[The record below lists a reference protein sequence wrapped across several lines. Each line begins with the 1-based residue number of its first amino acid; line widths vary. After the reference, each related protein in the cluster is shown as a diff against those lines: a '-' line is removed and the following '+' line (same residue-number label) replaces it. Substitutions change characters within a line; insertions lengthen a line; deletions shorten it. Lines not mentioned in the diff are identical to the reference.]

1 MICLAHRLQFKENLP
16 CSVRSIWEHL
26 GELYNLEEL
35 NESEVIPY
43 PHRPTEF
50 SLPDEFKEIKSL
62 AFPRVSSTAGISNSS
77 LSIEITG
84 RHKAKSALDSTAKL
98 SLPAN
103 DNSSTLANSCP
114 SISPHPFSSP
124 PSTLITAVSQ
134 SAKRTRKSLRS
145 VVDKDAPMPPST
157 SVSSAKGTSSV
168 VSHSHRK
175 SIRRTTLTIG
185 MVVIMGMEGS
195 ANKLGIGV
203 IRDGQVLSNP
213 RVTYVTPPGQGFKPT
228 ETAVHH
234 RTHVVKLVKRA
245 LWEANVKPEE
255 LNAIAYTK
263 GPGMG
268 GPLQVVAIVARVL
281 AQLWDKPLIGVNHCV
296 AHIEMGRLV
305 TGAKSPIVLYVSGG
319 NSQVIAYSSGR
330 YRIFGET
337 LDIALGN
344 CLDRFARVIN
354 LSNDPSPG
362 YNIEQAAKRGKKFY
376 ELPYAVKGM
385 DVSFAG
391 ILSYLKERAPNLLD
405 SGEYTQADFCFSLQE
420 TVFAMVVE
428 ITERAMAHCNAKE
441 VLIVGGVGCN
451 LRLQEMMACM
461 AKERGAKLCATD
473 DRYCVD
479 NGAMIAQAGYEML
492 RVGMTTPL
500 AEATVTQR
508 YRTDEVHAKW
518 PPHPPNP
525 LPVVHVWNLLS
536 STVGALTLERM
547 PYQPCQGYSHPD
559 MSITNPRAIVRV
571 TGVAQLRQHKLRIWL
586 RESSS

>member
-1 MICLAHRLQFKENLP
+1 
-16 CSVRSIWEHL
+16 
-26 GELYNLEEL
+26 
-35 NESEVIPY
+35 
-43 PHRPTEF
+43 
-50 SLPDEFKEIKSL
+50 
-62 AFPRVSSTAGISNSS
+62 
-77 LSIEITG
+77 
-84 RHKAKSALDSTAKL
+84 
-98 SLPAN
+98 
-103 DNSSTLANSCP
+103 
-114 SISPHPFSSP
+114 
-124 PSTLITAVSQ
+124 
-134 SAKRTRKSLRS
+134 
-145 VVDKDAPMPPST
+145 
-157 SVSSAKGTSSV
+157 
-168 VSHSHRK
+168 
-175 SIRRTTLTIG
+175 
-185 MVVIMGMEGS
+185 MVLIMGMEGS
-195 ANKLGIGV
+195 ANKLGVGI
-203 IRDGQVLSNP
+203 IRDGKVLSNP

-228 ETAVHH
+228 ETAIHH
-234 RTHVVKLVKRA
+234 RAHVVKLVRRA
-245 LWEANVKPEE
+245 LQEANVNGDE
-255 LNAIAYTK
+255 LDAIAYTK

-281 AQLWDKPLIGVNHCV
+281 SQLWNKPLIGVNHCV

-344 CLDRFARVIN
+344 CLDRFARIIN

-362 YNIEQAAKRGKKFY
+362 YNIEQAAKNGKKFY

-391 ILSYLKERAPNLLD
+391 ILSYLKERAPKLLR

-428 ITERAMAHCNAKE
+428 ITERAMAHCDAKE

-461 AKERGAKLCATD
+461 AKERGATLCATD

-479 NGAMIAQAGYEML
+479 NGAMIAQAGYEMF

-508 YRTDEVHAKW
+508 YRTDEVDAKW
-518 PPHPPNP
+518 
-525 LPVVHVWNLLS
+525 
-536 STVGALTLERM
+536 
-547 PYQPCQGYSHPD
+547 
-559 MSITNPRAIVRV
+559 
-571 TGVAQLRQHKLRIWL
+571 
-586 RESSS
+586 RE